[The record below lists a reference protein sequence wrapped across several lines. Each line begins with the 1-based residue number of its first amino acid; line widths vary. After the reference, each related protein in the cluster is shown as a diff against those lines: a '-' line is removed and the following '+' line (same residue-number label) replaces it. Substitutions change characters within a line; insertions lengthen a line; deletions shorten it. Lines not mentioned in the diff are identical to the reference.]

1 MLLRRSPITRQ
12 YAWGEKEEATLQSSS
27 TVVETPWSRRDARLS
42 LPTAQVTDTHKFTLK
57 SMCVINLAQV
67 HVSGLGSAENFE
79 IIDATDDVDRGVQYS
94 PRIFSETDC
103 VQNLQVSTRLFP
115 PTLSSWPEEDRE
127 QRSTCLL
134 PWRLPRPHPVTST
147 LLPKFR
153 STSRRKRTAQRF
165 PESRS
170 RPLAASTRLLKF
182 TSMSKILQVAPNLRT
197 EIHRSTFAPVH
208 FQVDFPVTTRTSQT
222 TGAAGSLAWERQNRV
237 TLRLSQ
243 LGTVRAKRTI
253 STQDAGAHSP
263 HTFPPSAPSGS
274 AARVGCH
281 NRCHSSQAQ

>member
-1 MLLRRSPITRQ
+1 M
-12 YAWGEKEEATLQSSS
+12 
-27 TVVETPWSRRDARLS
+27 VETPWSSRDARLS

-67 HVSGLGSAENFE
+67 HVSGMGSAENFE
-79 IIDATDDVDRGVQYS
+79 IIDATDDVDRSVQYS

-115 PTLSSWPEEDRE
+115 PTLRSWLEEDRE
-127 QRSTCLL
+127 QISTCLL

-147 LLPKFR
+147 LLPKFK

-222 TGAAGSLAWERQNRV
+222 TGAAGSLAWEREPRHPQ
-237 TLRLSQ
+237 TQS
-243 LGTVRAKRTI
+243 TWHRAGKADHQHTGCG
-253 STQDAGAHSP
+253 SPFSP

-281 NRCHSSQAQ
+281 NRCYSSQAQ